1 MGVAIA
7 NLDDFKK
14 KFEERR
20 DRSDLFGFFLFDER
34 PSQRAVETFA
44 EQQFPWLDR
53 LAAAAQIFFFVF
65 LRNNPDWPDVVE
77 NPGLEVANMFDIHA
91 NQLPGI
97 VLFTLDAKREDVK
110 KASYLPLRT
119 ELFEADLQ
127 RVEALFADVF
137 SVIQECRTKSRD
149 SATLLECVE
158 KEVNGIIRSESRRP
172 IKAYFGQAMRD
183 LRHLPGKLL
192 ETITTA
198 AVNGALRQGMPLG

>member
-7 NLDDFKK
+7 SLDDFQK
-14 KFEERR
+14 KFEERK

-65 LRNNPDWPDVVE
+65 LRNNPGWPDVVE
-77 NPGLEVANMFDIHA
+77 NPGLEVANMFDIRA

-97 VLFTLDAKREDVK
+97 VLFTLDVKREDVTK
-110 KASYLPLRT
+110 GSYLPLRT

-127 RVEALFADVF
+127 RFV
-137 SVIQECRTKSRD
+137 SV
-149 SATLLECVE
+149 
-158 KEVNGIIRSESRRP
+158 
-172 IKAYFGQAMRD
+172 D
-183 LRHLPGKLL
+183 LVSGW
-192 ETITTA
+192 
-198 AVNGALRQGMPLG
+198 